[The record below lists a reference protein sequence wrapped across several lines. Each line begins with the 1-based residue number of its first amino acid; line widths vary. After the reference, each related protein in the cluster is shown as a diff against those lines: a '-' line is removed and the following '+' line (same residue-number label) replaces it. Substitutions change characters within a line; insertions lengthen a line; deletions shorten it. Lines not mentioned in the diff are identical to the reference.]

1 MPTLAIYGHPGT
13 LVKLVGTFGAE
24 DDSRETTAQ
33 MAQRFS
39 QNGWPAYA
47 NTSHFTRFTAAGQGW
62 WAANPDVAV
71 VFREFIER
79 FDAEV
84 EEVTQS
90 TLDDWS
96 YANRLVRGSSS
107 VVSNHGSATAI
118 DINALK
124 HPRGARNTFSGAK
137 AARVRRIKNAITDNS
152 GRPVLRLGMDFTT
165 TVDDMH
171 VEISANRARVKQA
184 ADKIRKR
191 KEDDVSFSDKHKLT
205 AADVAAYDQAGL
217 KVGDSRTYDVL
228 VRFPPATERLRR
240 EMTAQIGALT
250 RLVASLADAI
260 KSEGSLTAAEA
271 TAAAVEGARTALA
284 ELDSPAVD
292 ENDETIIEGV

>member
-1 MPTLAIYGHPGT
+1 
-13 LVKLVGTFGAE
+13 
-24 DDSRETTAQ
+24 

-62 WAANPDVAV
+62 WAANADVAV
-71 VFREFIER
+71 VFTEFIER
-79 FDAEV
+79 FDKEV
-84 EEVTQS
+84 EEITQT

-124 HPRGARNTFSGAK
+124 HPRGVHNTFSTAK
-137 AARVRRIKNAITDNS
+137 AAKVRQIKNAITDDA
-152 GRPVLRLGMDFTT
+152 GKPVLRLGMDYTT

-171 VEISANRARVKQA
+171 VEINVNAARVKQA
-184 ADKIRKR
+184 ANKIRKQ
-191 KEDDVSFSDKHKLT
+191 KEDDVSFADKHKLT
-205 AADVAAYDQAGL
+205 DADIRAYDQASL
-217 KVGDSRTYDVL
+217 KVGQTKSYDEL
-228 VRFPPATERLRR
+228 IRFPPATERLRR

-250 RLVASLADAI
+250 RMVSALADAL
-260 KSEGSLTAAEA
+260 KAEGSLTAEQAS
-271 TAAAVEGARTALA
+271 TAAIEGARAALA
-284 ELDSPAVD
+284 ELDSPTLDQGLPEESDAEDTVQA
-292 ENDETIIEGV
+292 

>member
-1 MPTLAIYGHPGT
+1 MPTLVIYGHPGR

-47 NTSHFTRFTAAGQGW
+47 NTSHFTRFTAADQGW

-137 AARVRRIKNAITDNS
+137 AARIRRIKNAITDNS

-171 VEISANRARVKQA
+171 VEINANATQVKHA
-184 ADKIRKR
+184 ANKIRKQ
-191 KEDDVSFSDKHKLT
+191 EDDVSFADKHKLT
-205 AADVAAYDQAGL
+205 AADIDAYRIAGL
-217 KVGDSRTYDVL
+217 KVGQTKSYGEML
-228 VRFPPATERLRR
+228 RFPPATARLRR

-250 RLVASLADAI
+250 KVVASLAEAI
-260 KSEGSLTAAEA
+260 KADTSLTADEA
-271 TAAAVEGARTALA
+271 TAAAIEGARVALA
-284 ELDSPAVD
+284 ELDDLAPDDDSTDA
-292 ENDETIIEGV
+292 